1 MTTGP
6 SIARRLVRL
15 VQRLPESTANSFRFR
30 VPFFLPRWFSVPPEV
45 RVSGKAV
52 KLHFPAGEYAE
63 SDFIEC
69 FLLNA
74 YGLGHKLGNVRS
86 ILDVGANVGFF
97 ALAARE
103 YYPDTTIHA
112 YEPNPRV
119 VPLLRANT
127 EGFNVS
133 IYPEAIGSEE
143 CFVTVLD
150 EGPSDEARTR
160 RSAESNGAVRQ
171 ISASSLRP
179 SSAPSDGV
187 LDGLNQVSCA
197 ERHNHKW
204 PIPRSRGSRRRAG
217 QASGRRSPA
226 PSRDDDCGEHEV
238 RNAAGEQFDQI
249 AGEPPETRK
258 RALLVG
264 ACEPAVDDNVRDQ
277 DRRKLPG
284 FAHCAPPGPGPGS
297 RSAYCATI
305 FSLSICA
312 PEYLRAAIASSGDY
326 RHLFALLSTIYVFVN

>member
-171 ISASSLRP
+171 ISLATAIERMGGSVDLLK
-179 SSAPSDGV
+179 
-187 LDGLNQVSCA
+187 LDCEGA
-197 ERHNHKW
+197 EWEILTLEGCWHG
-204 PIPRSRGSRRRAG
+204 IRSIRAEIHFFNGETLDHAEAALKRAG
-217 QASGRRSPA
+217 F
-226 PSRDDDCGEHEV
+226 E
-238 RNAAGEQFDQI
+238 I
-249 AGEPPETRK
+249 
-258 RALLVG
+258 LL
-264 ACEPAVDDNVRDQ
+264 AEMKNEEM
-277 DRRKLPG
+277 
-284 FAHCAPPGPGPGS
+284 
-297 RSAYCATI
+297 ATI
-305 FSLSICA
+305 WAKRS
-312 PEYLRAAIASSGDY
+312 
-326 RHLFALLSTIYVFVN
+326 